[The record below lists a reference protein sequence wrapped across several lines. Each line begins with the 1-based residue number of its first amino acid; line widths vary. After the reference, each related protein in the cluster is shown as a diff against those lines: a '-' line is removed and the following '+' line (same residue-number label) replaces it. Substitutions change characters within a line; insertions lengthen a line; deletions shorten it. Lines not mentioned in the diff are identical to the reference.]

1 MSEKKYFVVVDGDL
15 RLKMHKG
22 PSGMYVAVSLDVSG
36 LFTQGHTV
44 EETIAN
50 AHDAAKALA
59 ESRAI
64 MAKETANA
72 AKAAKVNS
80 SAKPIR
86 TKPGRRRLM
95 KA

>member
-1 MSEKKYFVVVDGDL
+1 MSEKYFIVVDGDL

-50 AHDAAKALA
+50 ARDAAKALA

-64 MAKETANA
+64 MAKETIA
-72 AKAAKVNS
+72 AARAVTIKT

-86 TKPGRRRLM
+86 AKPSRRRLV

>member
-1 MSEKKYFVVVDGDL
+1 MPEKYFIVVDGDL

-44 EETIAN
+44 EDAIAN

-64 MAKETANA
+64 MAKEISAAARA
-72 AKAAKVNS
+72 AKMTAAVKP
-80 SAKPIR
+80 AKAIR
-86 TKPGRRRLM
+86 ERRRLV